1 MDNRVCFY
9 SPNDLSIGY
18 NLELAEKA
26 IIKYKLMTQAFVRE
40 L

>member
-1 MDNRVCFY
+1 MMENRVCFY

-26 IIKYKLMTQAFVRE
+26 IASFLIKSKKI
-40 L
+40 

>member
-1 MDNRVCFY
+1 MMDNRVCFY

-26 IIKYKLMTQAFVRE
+26 IINNISGKI
-40 L
+40 

>member
-1 MDNRVCFY
+1 MMENRVCFY

-26 IIKYKLMTQAFVRE
+26 IKYNNSL
-40 L
+40 